1 MRVNIRVR
9 NTLKT
14 ILLITVVVLFV
25 LSLSSCG
32 HSKIEG
38 VIIEKYYEP
47 PSTYITA
54 IPIIVN
60 GKTVITTMPQYRGA
74 QYKIKVCSTN
84 DDGTDAI
91 IIVSVSPEEYDKI
104 EIGDYYT
111 NYRERKEEKR

>member
-54 IPIIVN
+54 MPIIAN
-60 GKTVITTMPQYRGA
+60 GKTVIIPLPQYRGA
-74 QYKIKVCSTN
+74 QYKIKARCVHG
-84 DDGTDAI
+84 DGTVCITKQHITATKTKCI
-91 IIVSVSPEEYDKI
+91 WMLTRSGITSVL
-104 EIGDYYT
+104 
-111 NYRERKEEKR
+111 R